1 MKISLFTSVLCFVAL
16 MSFLPSSEPVFAGR
30 APIVGI
36 DHPFLRSSSD
46 ISKIRDLQSADDRP
60 CNEIIGTVT
69 VADIQATVQFW
80 IALLFP
86 GQETSE
92 EAQAVA
98 AVFSGPIKYNVLASK
113 VCGSCADFASSSSS
127 SSFQQYC
134 SPDVYGYDALYSTL
148 VFHPIDPATENPIAA
163 KLQGSMTLQGT
174 RLFENEAATIDFPDN
189 ITDAIVNGDGADT
202 YGALIDTFN
211 SLLAASAGT
220 TSVMPDYIGTGASQ
234 DEYDRTYLTR
244 FPTEQAAV
252 VTWKAAKQYTKAA
265 TNGCTELNDFVTV
278 TGYSLGGLNALF
290 ASTALEA
297 IGVEVHQVFSQAVPY
312 DVNLVLYGGAGK
324 SKVRCYPQSL
334 SQKTCCEIRT
344 DSCSCLS
351 PFALPLHLISS

>member
-1 MKISLFTSVLCFVAL
+1 MSL
-16 MSFLPSSEPVFAGR
+16 LPTSEPVFAGR
-30 APIVGI
+30 APTVGI

-60 CNEIIGTVT
+60 CNAVIGTVT

-92 EAQAVA
+92 DAQAVA

-127 SSFQQYC
+127 SVFSEQYC
-134 SPDVYGYDALYSTL
+134 SPDAYGYEAVYSTL
-148 VFHPIDPATENPIAA
+148 VFHPIDPATDNPIAA

-174 RLFENEAATIDFPDN
+174 RLFENDAATIVFPDN

-202 YGALIDTFN
+202 YLALIDTFK

-252 VTWKAAKQYTKAA
+252 VTWKAAQQYTKVA

-278 TGYSLGGLNALF
+278 MGYSLGGLNALF
-290 ASTALEA
+290 ASAALEA
-297 IGVEVHQVFSQAVPY
+297 IGVTVHQVFSQAGPY
-312 DVNLVLYGGAGK
+312 DVNLVLYGGTGK
-324 SKVRCYPQSL
+324 SKVRCYHQSL

-344 DSCSCLS
+344 DSCCCLS
-351 PFALPLHLISS
+351 PFPLSLHIISS